1 MENAM
6 TAYAHSIPNEPD
18 RSRWETMSEH
28 EERVASRCRE
38 FLARINPSLA
48 PWGEILGRW
57 HDIGKY
63 QPEFQRKLAGEAIQ
77 IEHAGAGAAIAAEKS
92 PVHTLPIQFAIA
104 GHHAGLA
111 NHTTNETQNV
121 KRRPIKRSPLRERLL
136 DNQEVIDIVSSLV
149 DSETLDLP
157 IPDLTKWIRE
167 NTDRDA
173 AHRQIDA
180 LTRIIFSALVDA
192 DRLATQRFY
201 DDSDP
206 EVSESTK
213 AEFDSLEVLRDR
225 FDGYVDSLR
234 AEKNSMRSAIN
245 ELRDLVLESCR
256 EKASSAG
263 GTYSLTVPTGGGKT
277 FSAMSFA
284 LNHAIH
290 NELDRV
296 IIVIPYTSII
306 RQNANVYRKAFAK
319 PNEELDLL
327 NVIEHHWAIDTQQAK
342 EDNPEAEKRREQ
354 AAENWDAPVIV
365 TTSVQFFETL
375 FSDHPSQC
383 RKLHRIANSVV
394 ILDEIQTIPPQYVI
408 PITDMLGELSS
419 RFNTSIVLSTA
430 TPPALKEYLG
440 EVREIVDDP
449 IGMANHPTARRVQTE
464 WRIEELTTYEEL
476 AKELTTN
483 GHQQS
488 LAIVHRRGDAAEL
501 AKMLPRKHRIH
512 LSAQMCPEHRIQTVD
527 EILRRVKEG
536 EPCLAVTTQLIEA
549 GVDLDMPIVYR
560 ALAGADSLAQ
570 AAGRCDREGKRTV
583 ATGCPAGKL
592 IVFRPETKPPGQT
605 LQDAA
610 DATQTVW
617 KMKALE
623 GSEFDIF
630 NPDHCREYFEHFYG
644 TKMLDQHHLQRERA
658 SLNFANVA
666 ALFEMIEDGWS
677 FPVVV
682 PWPFNEDGTHGEGRR
697 RSEAFRESPNRETSR
712 ALQPY
717 IVQVPKQAASI
728 LVEQGVIEVMFGSI
742 GIPTDLFNSTWYSDE
757 FGLTYDEG
765 EMSFLQC

>member
-1 MENAM
+1 MPH
-6 TAYAHSIPNEPD
+6 YAHSLPNEPD
-18 RSRWETMSEH
+18 RSRWETMCKH
-28 EERVASRCRE
+28 EERVASRCSE
-38 FLARINPSLA
+38 FLTRIAPELG

-57 HDIGKY
+57 HDLGKY
-63 QPEFQRKLAGEAIQ
+63 RPEFQRKLAGEAVQ
-77 IEHAGAGAAIAAEKS
+77 IEHAGAGAALAAEKS
-92 PVHTLPIQFAIA
+92 PVHTIPIQFAIA
-104 GHHAGLA
+104 GHHTGLA
-111 NHTTNETQNV
+111 NHTTNETQNT
-121 KRRPIKRSPLRERLL
+121 KRRPIKRSPLRERLIG
-136 DNQEVIDIVSSLV
+136 NREVINDISSNV
-149 DSETLDLP
+149 DRETIDLP

-167 NTDRDA
+167 NSDRDSV
-173 AHRQIDA
+173 HRQIDA
-180 LTRIIFSALVDA
+180 LTRILFSALVDA
-192 DRLATQRFY
+192 DRLATQWFY
-201 DDSDP
+201 KSSES
-206 EVSESTK
+206 EVSEETRT
-213 AEFDSLEVLRDR
+213 EFESLKVLRDR

-234 AEKNSMRSAIN
+234 AEKHSTRSAIN
-245 ELRDLVLESCR
+245 ELRDLVLDSCR
-256 EKASSAG
+256 KKASSTG
-263 GTYSLTVPTGGGKT
+263 GIFSLTVPTGGGKT

-284 LNHAIH
+284 LNHAIQ

-319 PNEELDLL
+319 PNEGLDLC
-327 NVIEHHWAIDTQQAK
+327 NIIEHHSAIDTQQAK
-342 EDNPEAEKRREQ
+342 ENNPEAEKRREQ
-354 AAENWDAPVIV
+354 AVENWDAPVIV

-408 PITDMLGELSS
+408 PITDMIRELSS
-419 RFNTSIVLSTA
+419 RYKTSIVLSTA
-430 TPPALKEYLG
+430 TPPALKEHLG

-449 IGMANHPTARRVQTE
+449 IGLAKHPAARRVQTE
-464 WRIEELTTYEEL
+464 WRIENPTTYEEL
-476 AKELTTN
+476 ANELKTN

-488 LAIVHRRGDAAEL
+488 LAIVHRRADAANL
-501 AKMLPRKHRIH
+501 AKMLPRNHRMH
-512 LSAQMCPEHRIQTVD
+512 LSAQMCPEHRIQAVD

-583 ATGCPAGKL
+583 ASGYPAGKL

-610 DATQTVW
+610 DASLTMW
-617 KMKALE
+617 NLKALE
-623 GSEFDIF
+623 GSEFDVF
-630 NPDHCREYFEHFYG
+630 DPDHCREYFQHFYG

-682 PWPFNEDGTHGEGRR
+682 PWPFNEDGSHGEGRR

-717 IVQVPKQAASI
+717 IVQVPKHAASI

-742 GIPTDLFNSTWYSDE
+742 GIPTDLFNSSWYSDE